1 MRVPSHIFAMIPAA
15 RVPPARSK
23 GRKRRPPLFQ
33 EKSRGRFRPSW
44 PAQRLVHNLVNE
56 IVNNFV
62 DKSIPDKEAKVKG
75 GMTDEFPAQ
84 PLALRV
90 CDGHGMVRLLAYDEG
105 DSIMLM
111 ERLSPGT
118 TLRRMRDDAQAT
130 SVAASVMRRIWR
142 PMPAQLAQ
150 HFPTVQ
156 DWGKGWAR
164 LRGPLPRRI
173 WPLPAADARGG
184 RDALR

>member
-1 MRVPSHIFAMIPAA
+1 
-15 RVPPARSK
+15 
-23 GRKRRPPLFQ
+23 
-33 EKSRGRFRPSW
+33 
-44 PAQRLVHNLVNE
+44 LVHNPVNE
-56 IVNNFV
+56 IVNNLV
-62 DKSIPDKEAKVKG
+62 DKSIPDKWAKVKG

-84 PLALRV
+84 PLALRI
-90 CDGHGMVRLLAYDEG
+90 CDGHGMERLLAYDEG

-118 TLRRMRDDAQAT
+118 TLRQMRNDAHAQAT

-142 PMPAQLAQ
+142 PVPAQLAQ
-150 HFPTVQ
+150 HCPTVQ
-156 DWGKGWAR
+156 DWGKGLAR